1 MRQERGSALI
11 TVILVVF
18 VLTMVGIAALFYM
31 TTEDRISGTDKLQK
45 AAMYA
50 AETGLRWGEKSLLDQ
65 AKADPNYIVT
75 ALNHVSMNTLNVPG
89 GGWAGIPLTDPTVAG
104 EILDQGL
111 PAAGSDGYTATY
123 SLYVRNNV
131 KDTTNSATVDGD
143 TRVNLLSVG
152 VITTLDGK
160 TVRKVLE
167 EQMFVGGTG
176 GEGGPQKGGNTGGTG
191 SGGAS

>member
-50 AETGLRWGEKSLLDQ
+50 AETGLRWGEKSLVDQ
-65 AKADPNYIVT
+65 AKVNANYIGT
-75 ALNHVSMNTLNVPG
+75 ALTHPSANNLDVPG
-89 GGWAGIPLTDPTVAG
+89 GGYLGIPLTDPTVVG
-104 EILDQGL
+104 EVLDQPL
-111 PAAGSDGYTATY
+111 PSGNEGYQATY

-131 KDTTNSATVDGD
+131 EDTTNSATVDGD
-143 TRVNLLSVG
+143 TRVNLISVG
-152 VITTLDGK
+152 LIQTGSGQ
-160 TVRKVLE
+160 TVRKVIE

-191 SGGAS
+191 SGGIR